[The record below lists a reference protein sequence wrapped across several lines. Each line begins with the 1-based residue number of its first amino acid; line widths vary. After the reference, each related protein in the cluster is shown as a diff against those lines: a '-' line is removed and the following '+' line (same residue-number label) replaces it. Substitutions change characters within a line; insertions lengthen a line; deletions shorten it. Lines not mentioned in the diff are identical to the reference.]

1 MLKHTKKNI
10 IKVLKAKREVTYRL
24 YKSAKERGDTKRADD
39 YLKECCRIDSCIYLM
54 TDKKYFQEIADIYEV
69 TED

>member
-10 IKVLKAKREVTYRL
+10 IKVLKAQKEVAYRL
-24 YKSAKERGDTKRADD
+24 YKNAKERGDAERADN
-39 YLKECCRIDSCIYLM
+39 YLKECCKIDSCIYLM
-54 TDKKYFQEIADIYEV
+54 TDKKYFQEIAEIYEV